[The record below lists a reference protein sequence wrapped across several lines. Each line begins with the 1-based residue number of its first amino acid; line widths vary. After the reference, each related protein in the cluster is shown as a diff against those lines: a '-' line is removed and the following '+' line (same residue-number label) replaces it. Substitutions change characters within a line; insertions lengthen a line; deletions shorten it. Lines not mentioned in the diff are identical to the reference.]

1 MNKEEIYKLIETKL
15 KEKEKNIR
23 NRNAIE
29 ALFQMFPPAS
39 ALWKV
44 LTGSQESIALEKAN
58 ITQDTILD
66 IILAIDDKLETGQSD
81 PMSFKIL
88 LDGVIAYGDVT
99 GLKAKT
105 SNPLLAQ
112 LFSDKDI
119 NVILKNIHAQGNV
132 IGVDLLVDQ
141 ELELKKKLHIET
153 PCTSVDFNV
162 GPNCKITFGKGL
174 KPKDKEE

>member
-1 MNKEEIYKLIETKL
+1 MNKEEIRGLIEIKL
-15 KEKEKNIR
+15 KEKKKNIR

-44 LTGSQESIALEKAN
+44 LTGSQESIALEKVN
-58 ITQDTILD
+58 ITQDMILD
-66 IILAIDDKLETGQSD
+66 MLLAIDNKLETGKFD
-81 PMSFKIL
+81 PTSFKIL

-119 NVILKNIHAQGNV
+119 NVILKNVHAQGS
-132 IGVDLLVDQ
+132 ITGVNLSVDH
-141 ELELKKKLHIET
+141 EVELKKKLHIKT
-153 PCTSVDFNV
+153 PWARVDFNA
-162 GPNCKITFGKGL
+162 GPNCKIIFGKGL
-174 KPKDKEE
+174 KPKDNEK